1 LLRDRRLL
9 RDRGGHLVIDDDFDS
24 RPGSATS
31 LLRTIIG
38 LYLREL
44 GGWISIA
51 QLVALLE
58 LLDIPASSTR
68 MAVTRLKKKGVLAAQ
83 DVDGTAGY
91 RIADDALTMLERG
104 DRRIFTPRRM
114 SDTDGWLL
122 VSFSIAETERDRRHQ
137 LRKRLSGIGCGTV
150 SPALWIAPAYLE
162 DEIEGILDSLG
173 LRGSATLFASAGART
188 PAEVATWWDLDELAT
203 LHGDFIAEV
212 TRGGG
217 DSSFARYIRG
227 IDAWR
232 SIPYL
237 DPGLPLAVLPADW
250 PGIESERL
258 FARLVEKCADAA
270 AEVVRGLRP

>member
-1 LLRDRRLL
+1 M
-9 RDRGGHLVIDDDFDS
+9 IDDDFDS

-44 GGWISIA
+44 GGWISIG
-51 QLVALLE
+51 QLIALLE

-68 MAVTRLKKKGVLAAQ
+68 MAVTRLKKKGMLAAQ

-114 SDTDGWLL
+114 SATDGWIL

-150 SPALWIAPAYLE
+150 SPALWIAPAYLTE
-162 DEIEGILDSLG
+162 EIDGILDSLG
-173 LRGSATLFASAGART
+173 LRGSATLFTSPDSRS
-188 PAEVATWWDLDELAT
+188 PHEVAGWWDLHALAS
-203 LHGDFIAEV
+203 LHLGFIAEV
-212 TRGGG
+212 TQGQA

-237 DPGLPLAVLPADW
+237 DPGLPLAVVPADW

-258 FARLVEKCADAA
+258 FARLVDECADAA
-270 AEVVRGLRP
+270 AEVVRGV

>member
-1 LLRDRRLL
+1 M
-9 RDRGGHLVIDDDFDS
+9 IDDDFDS

-58 LLDIPASSTR
+58 LLDVPASSTR
-68 MAVTRLKKKGVLAAQ
+68 MAVTRLKKKGLLTPE
-83 DVDGTAGY
+83 DLDGTVGY
-91 RIADDALTMLERG
+91 RIAEDALAMLERG

-114 SDTDGWLL
+114 AAEDGWLL
-122 VSFSIAETERDRRHQ
+122 LSFSIAESERDRRHQ

-150 SPALWIAPAYLE
+150 TAALWIAPGYLA
-162 DEIEGILDSLG
+162 DEIGGILDSLD
-173 LRGSATLFASAGART
+173 LRNSTTLFTSPDSRTARDVAG
-188 PAEVATWWDLDELAT
+188 WWDLDALAG
-203 LHGDFIAEV
+203 LHRGFIAEV
-212 TRGGG
+212 SDGSGTP
-217 DSSFARYIRG
+217 FARYIRG

-237 DPGLPLAVLPADW
+237 DPGLPLELLPADW

-258 FARLVEKCADAA
+258 FARLVAECADAA
-270 AEVVRGLRP
+270 GGVVRASTGSATGPDSATES

>member
-1 LLRDRRLL
+1 M
-9 RDRGGHLVIDDDFDS
+9 IDDDFDS

-44 GGWISIA
+44 GGWISTAHLI
-51 QLVALLE
+51 ALLE

-68 MAVTRLKKKGVLAAQ
+68 MAVTRLKKKGLL
-83 DVDGTAGY
+83 TAEDRNGAVGY
-91 RIADDALTMLERG
+91 RIADDTLAMLERG

-114 SDTDGWLL
+114 TADDGWLL
-122 VSFSIAETERDRRHQ
+122 LSFSIAESERDRRHQ

-150 SPALWIAPAYLE
+150 TAALWIAPGYLA
-162 DEIEGILDSLG
+162 DEIGGILDSLD
-173 LRGSATLFASAGART
+173 LRSSTTLFSSPDTRT
-188 PAEVATWWDLDELAT
+188 TREVATWWDLDALAH
-203 LHGDFIAEV
+203 LHRAFITEV
-212 TRGGG
+212 AQ
-217 DSSFARYIRG
+217 SSGTDFARYIRG

-237 DPGLPLAVLPADW
+237 DPGLPLELLPVDW

-258 FARLVEKCADAA
+258 FAELVAECADAA
-270 AEVVRGLRP
+270 AGVVRASTGSATGP